1 MAAEA
6 ARPDLGK
13 RTVMPEE
20 HRHTITSWKRGRL
33 MDNGRGAV
41 EIGVWIVI
49 GLVFITFTVWILSAF
64 FRPA

>member
-1 MAAEA
+1 
-6 ARPDLGK
+6 
-13 RTVMPEE
+13 MP
-20 HRHTITSWKRGRL
+20 

-64 FRPA
+64 FKPA